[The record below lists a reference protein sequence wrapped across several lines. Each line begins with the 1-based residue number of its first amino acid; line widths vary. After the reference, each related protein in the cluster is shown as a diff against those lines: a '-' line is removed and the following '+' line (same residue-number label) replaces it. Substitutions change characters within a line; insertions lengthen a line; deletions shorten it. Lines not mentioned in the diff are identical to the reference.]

1 MSGGDGDGDGDG
13 DGPASDWRSAGP
25 PTSSR
30 LAAARR
36 LVVGVAS
43 LVVRAISRALGRP
56 GRPEVGG
63 PVGSPPLGVGFEH
76 RLDDARLALRREFGL
91 HRQAEMT
98 IRMRFYVDWWV
109 KSSSTRL
116 TDHTSPLTVSS
127 RMPSSLACINVAGK
141 LMAILSRYFRLLSRA
156 VVVGF

>member
-1 MSGGDGDGDGDG
+1 
-13 DGPASDWRSAGP
+13 
-25 PTSSR
+25 
-30 LAAARR
+30 
-36 LVVGVAS
+36 
-43 LVVRAISRALGRP
+43 
-56 GRPEVGG
+56 
-63 PVGSPPLGVGFEH
+63 VGSPPLGVGFEH